1 MVVRA
6 LLSMVFHDQG
16 AHTMS
21 TLCNPAAA
29 ILKALFANNF
39 PLIYLKSLASESA
52 FSRGMKNFWHY
63 EGRKAD
69 FL

>member
-6 LLSMVFHDQG
+6 LLSMVFQDQG

-29 ILKALFANNF
+29 ILKALFANNC

-52 FSRGMKNFWHY
+52 FSPISEK
-63 EGRKAD
+63 
-69 FL
+69 FLALRR